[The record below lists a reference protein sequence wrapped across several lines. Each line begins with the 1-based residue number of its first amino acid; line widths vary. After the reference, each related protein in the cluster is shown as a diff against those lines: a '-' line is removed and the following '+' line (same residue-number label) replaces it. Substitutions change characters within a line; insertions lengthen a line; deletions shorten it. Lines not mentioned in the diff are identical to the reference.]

1 MGDFYELIKG
11 IVGLAV
17 INMGLILSLNL
28 RFVRSGLQTQ
38 FKFVYCVY
46 YISPSDDSY
55 LYIFSGSRECITE
68 PSCITFRNPSVS
80 DLHQN

>member
-17 INMGLILSLNL
+17 INMGLIVSLNL

-38 FKFVYCVY
+38 FKVF
-46 YISPSDDSY
+46 SEMFNLAL
-55 LYIFSGSRECITE
+55 LYILMIIRTLCVLYFTLR
-68 PSCITFRNPSVS
+68 
-80 DLHQN
+80 